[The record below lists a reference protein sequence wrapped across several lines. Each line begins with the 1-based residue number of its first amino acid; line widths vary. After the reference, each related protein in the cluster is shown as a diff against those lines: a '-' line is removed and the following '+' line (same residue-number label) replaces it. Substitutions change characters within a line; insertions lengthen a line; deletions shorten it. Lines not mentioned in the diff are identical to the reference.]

1 MLDKDVE
8 KAMMK
13 LRYFGHGLT
22 YSGSDQVES
31 TMEGWKL
38 QSGLVPEHGDF
49 PYCQW
54 FERGEEGIW

>member
-38 QSGLVPEHGDF
+38 
-49 PYCQW
+49 
-54 FERGEEGIW
+54 